1 MIRARIGGTQVA
13 ATIDEHSQV
22 AIQSAELGFREAERR
37 YFEHERLTV
46 DERYVQLRQPLLRAR
61 VLERGSGEPIL
72 MMHGGGGIAAHWA
85 PLLARLDG
93 YHLVA
98 VDRPGCGLT
107 DPFDNRGVDLR
118 EHAVAFVAG
127 ILDALGI
134 TRAHIVANSMGATWS
149 LWFALAAP
157 DRVRSLVLLGCPAN
171 ALSSG
176 APIPFRLLGVPW
188 LNARMLALEPPGPR
202 QARTL
207 FARLGHKPDS
217 LSAEF
222 IDLMAKAESLPAYQ
236 SHWLSL
242 LENTWFMGRKRVGID
257 ARSLRALA
265 QPVQL
270 IWGDRDPFGSPAVG
284 AEMTEIMQRARLVT
298 LAAGHLPWVDE
309 PDRCAEIVRDFLESP
324 PDG

>member
-1 MIRARIGGTQVA
+1 MA
-13 ATIDEHSQV
+13 ATIEQRGQV

-37 YFEHERLTV
+37 YFEDERVTV
-46 DERYVQLRQPLLRAR
+46 AERYVQLALPALRAR

-72 MMHGGGGIAAHWA
+72 MLHGGGGIAAHWA
-85 PLLARLDG
+85 PLLARLEG

-118 EHAVAFVAG
+118 EHAVAFIGG

-134 TRAHIVANSMGATWS
+134 ARAHIIANSMGATWS

-157 DRVRSLVLLGCPAN
+157 DRVRSLALLGCPAN
-171 ALSSG
+171 VLSSG
-176 APIPFRLLGVPW
+176 APVPFRLLGVPW
-188 LNARMLALEPPGPR
+188 LNVRMLALEPPSPR

-207 FARLGHKPDS
+207 FGRLGHKPDS
-217 LSAEF
+217 LSVEF
-222 IDLMAKAESLPAYQ
+222 VELMARAESLPAYA

-242 LENTWFMGRKRVGID
+242 LENSWFMGRKRVGID
-257 ARSLRALA
+257 APSLRAIA

-284 AEMTEIMQRARLVT
+284 AEMTGIMKRARLAT
-298 LAAGHLPWVDE
+298 LSAGHLPWLDE
-309 PDRCAEIVRDFLESP
+309 PDRCVEIVRGFLEFP
-324 PDG
+324 PEG

>member
-1 MIRARIGGTQVA
+1 MAATTDERGQVA
-13 ATIDEHSQV
+13 M
-22 AIQSAELGFREAERR
+22 QSGELAFREAERR
-37 YFEHERLTV
+37 YFEHERLIV
-46 DERYVQLRQPLLRAR
+46 QERFVQLAQPALRAR
-61 VLERGSGEPIL
+61 VLERGSGDSVL
-72 MMHGGGGIAAHWA
+72 MLHGGGGIAAHWA
-85 PLLARLDG
+85 PLMARLDG
-93 YHLVA
+93 YRLVA

-118 EHAVAFVAG
+118 EHAVAFVGG

-134 TRAHIVANSMGATWS
+134 LRAHIVANSMGATWS

-157 DRVRSLVLLGCPAN
+157 DRVRSLALLGCPAN
-171 ALSSG
+171 VLSSG

-188 LNARMLALEPPGPR
+188 LNARMLALEPPSPR
-202 QARTL
+202 QARTV

-217 LSAEF
+217 LSVEF
-222 IDLMAKAESLPAYQ
+222 VDLMARAESLPSYT

-242 LENTWFMGRKRVGID
+242 LENIWFMTRKRVGID
-257 ARSLRALA
+257 ATALRAIT

-284 AEMTEIMQRARLVT
+284 AEMAAIMQRARLVT

-309 PDRCAEIVRDFLESP
+309 PDRCAEIVRDFTDAP
-324 PDG
+324 PKS

>member
-1 MIRARIGGTQVA
+1 MA
-13 ATIDEHSQV
+13 ATTDERGEV
-22 AIQSAELGFREAERR
+22 AIHAAELAFRQAERR
-37 YFEHERLTV
+37 YFEHERLAV
-46 DERYVQLRQPLLRAR
+46 EERYVQLALPPLRAR
-61 VLERGSGEPIL
+61 LLERGNGDPVL
-72 MMHGGGGIAAHWA
+72 MLHGGGGIAAHWA
-85 PLLARLDG
+85 PLMARLDG

-118 EHAVAFVAG
+118 EHAVAFVTG
-127 ILDALGI
+127 LLDALGI
-134 TRAHIVANSMGATWS
+134 SRAHIVANSMGATWS

-157 DRVRSLVLLGCPAN
+157 DRVRSLALLGCPAN
-171 ALSSG
+171 VLSSG
-176 APIPFRLLGVPW
+176 APIPFRLLGVPR
-188 LNARMLALEPPGPR
+188 LNARMLALEPPSPR

-207 FARLGHKPDS
+207 FARLGHRPDS

-222 IDLMAKAESLPAYQ
+222 IDLMARAESLPAYQ

-257 ARSLRALA
+257 AHQLRELA

-284 AEMTEIMQRARLVT
+284 AEMSEIMQRARLVT

-309 PDRCAEIVRDFLESP
+309 PDRCAEIVREFLETSP
-324 PDG
+324 AR